1 MRSEAVTDIGRVEV
15 ARRVAAVGGR
25 IVDLLQAA
33 SIRWLR
39 ATGATSAGICVVE
52 FLLERLDVL
61 GVALRRH
68 GEVRRMGNWRAYK
81 TVRG

>member
-1 MRSEAVTDIGRVEV
+1 MTDIRGVEV
-15 ARRVAAVGGR
+15 ARRMATVGGR

-39 ATGATSAGICVVE
+39 ATGATSAGIGVVE

-61 GVALRRH
+61 GVAFRRLGKLREL
-68 GEVRRMGNWRAYK
+68 GIGGPVRQ
-81 TVRG
+81 

>member
-1 MRSEAVTDIGRVEV
+1 MAT
-15 ARRVAAVGGR
+15 VGGR

-33 SIRWLR
+33 SVRWLR
-39 ATGATSAGICVVE
+39 ATGATSAGIGVVE

-68 GEVRRMGNWRAYK
+68 REVRKDGD
-81 TVRG
+81 